1 MCWHKKDLEKQRMTL
16 TDDVCVDLGED
27 VNLMLPKVGYVIY
40 FDRLPVFLV
49 LCGLSQNF
57 SDF

>member
-1 MCWHKKDLEKQRMTL
+1 MTL
-16 TDDVCVDLGED
+16 TDDVWVNLGEG
-27 VNLMLPKVGYVIY
+27 VNLMLPKVGYIIY

-49 LCGLSQNF
+49 FCGLSLNF